1 MAKIFTYTGPAPI
14 KPLASNTK
22 KVNFPTDFKKLLM
35 NTRSPLLR
43 LFAATT
49 VALALSPGH
58 LGAQTVTNA
67 SDNAGNYG
75 SGWTNGANGG
85 TGFGAWTLVSSNGTL
100 TNSYGGSFVG
110 DPASAGITGMS
121 TNSFGLYANPNSSG
135 SFANAERILTYPLGV
150 GQTLRLQWGIN
161 FDSGSDGNKGFNLI
175 AGGTE
180 IINVNNGP
188 SADITLNGTNV
199 GFSYGTSV
207 MTWSF
212 TRTAANTITVVAN
225 DRDGSGTYSNNIPV
239 ANGAVSSFKFY
250 AAQMQAGDQAQP
262 YFNNLEVSGPAP
274 VTNQVTFTANM
285 SYQAS
290 QGLFSTNNSDT
301 VQVRGD
307 FNNWTGTLLTNQG
320 NNIFGGTLPIS
331 ATEGTPLNY
340 KFWNSATN
348 APNSGFESGANR
360 VFTMGA
366 NGATNTLP
374 VVYFSNLAGER
385 FVTFSV
391 NMAIQEGKGAF
402 NPATNGVIIAGSFN
416 NWNTN
421 SNSIYALTNQ
431 GNNIYS
437 GSFLLSAST
446 TNSTQEYKYFA
457 TGTNAVGYES
467 AFNRPFDLVFNT
479 NGSNTPA
486 LVLATNYFSNEL
498 FYVTGTPLNAF
509 STTQGTASAAQSV
522 TVNGQGLTGNIV
534 ATAPTI
540 DWQVSTNGTDYASTV
555 DLVPTVGAVSGANLY
570 IRISDGAAQA
580 QGSLSNNIALTS
592 SGSASAAVAVA
603 GTVTPGQ
610 TFSNW
615 AQGAPLNSANLLL
628 YAIGGATSPTA
639 TNGVPSVTTVSSN
652 TLSITAIVRTN
663 DQNLSVVGQAAT
675 DLNAVDG
682 WSTDSVTMNPGD
694 QAGVGAGLQKQIWSV
709 PRASDT
715 KKFLRLRT
723 VLTNQ

>member
-1 MAKIFTYTGPAPI
+1 MKLRSL
-14 KPLASNTK
+14 LAQ
-22 KVNFPTDFKKLLM
+22 FLLTTLSTSSLM
-35 NTRSPLLR
+35 
-43 LFAATT
+43 FAANQ
-49 VALALSPGH
+49 AA
-58 LGAQTVTNA
+58 AQTVTNA

-85 TGFGAWTLVSSNGTL
+85 TGFGAWAVTSSTNTNGFAGAFIGNPT
-100 TNSYGGSFVG
+100 
-110 DPASAGITGMS
+110 DAGIT
-121 TNSFGLYANPNSSG
+121 TNALFGSQAFAMYANPAGSG
-135 SFANAERILTYPLGV
+135 AFVDADRSFPFLQI
-150 GQTLRLQWGIN
+150 GQTFSFQWAIN
-161 FDSGSDGNKGFNLI
+161 FDSEGGNKGFNLL
-175 AGGTE
+175 ASGNQLL
-180 IINVNNGP
+180 NVNQGSFP
-188 SADITLNGTNV
+188 GDIVLNFGTNSV
-199 GFSYGTSV
+199 NTSNSITYGTGP

-212 TRTAANTITVVAN
+212 TRTTATNLLVTSTG
-225 DRDGSGTYSNNIPV
+225 RDGSNNVVFTTNIPIT
-239 ANGAVSSFKFY
+239 GAPTSFRWY
-250 AAQMQAGDQAQP
+250 AAGMGSGNERQP
-262 YFNNLEVSGPAP
+262 YFNNLQIAGPAP
-274 VTNQVTFTANM
+274 VTNQVTFTVNM

-320 NNIFGGTLPIS
+320 NNIFGGTFPIS

-360 VFTMGA
+360 GFTMGT

-402 NPATNGVIIAGSFN
+402 NPATNGVLIAGSFN
-416 NWNTN
+416 NWNTS

-467 AFNRPFDLVFNT
+467 VGNRPFDLVFNT
-479 NGSNTPA
+479 NGSNSPA
-486 LVLATNYFSNEL
+486 LVLTTNYFGNEL
-498 FYVTGTPLNAF
+498 FYATPTSLSGF
-509 STTQGTASAAQSV
+509 TTSLGVASANQAV

-534 ATAPTI
+534 VTAPPI
-540 DWQVSTNGTDYASTV
+540 DWQVSTNGTDYAPSV
-555 DLVPTVGAVSGANLY
+555 NLVPTDGAISGANLY
-570 IRISDGAAQA
+570 IRIGAGAA
-580 QGSLSNNIALTS
+580 QGSLSNSIALTS
-592 SGSASAAVAVA
+592 SGSASASVAVA
-603 GTVTPGQ
+603 GTVTSGQ

-628 YAIGGATSPTA
+628 YAIGGATNPTA
-639 TNGVPSVTTVSSN
+639 TNGVPSVTTVTSN
-652 TLSITAIVRTN
+652 ALAITAIVRTN
-663 DQNLSVVGQAAT
+663 DPNLSVVGQAVI
-675 DLNAVDG
+675 DLSAGV
-682 WSTDSVTMNPGD
+682 WSTNNVTMTPGD
-694 QAGVGAGLQKQIWSV
+694 QTGVGEGLQKQIWSV

>member
-1 MAKIFTYTGPAPI
+1 M
-14 KPLASNTK
+14 
-22 KVNFPTDFKKLLM
+22 
-35 NTRSPLLR
+35 
-43 LFAATT
+43 FAANQ
-49 VALALSPGH
+49 AA
-58 LGAQTVTNA
+58 AQTVTNA
-67 SDNAGNYG
+67 SDNAGNYPG
-75 SGWTNGANGG
+75 GWTNGANGG
-85 TGFGAWTLVSSNGTL
+85 TGFGAWAVTSSTNTNGFAGAFIGNPT
-100 TNSYGGSFVG
+100 
-110 DPASAGITGMS
+110 DAGIT
-121 TNSFGLYANPNSSG
+121 TNALFGSQAFAMYANPAGSG
-135 SFANAERILTYPLGV
+135 AFVDADRSFPFLQI
-150 GQTLRLQWGIN
+150 GQTFSFQWAIN
-161 FDSGSDGNKGFNLI
+161 FDSDGGNKGFNLL
-175 AGGTE
+175 ASGNQLL
-180 IINVNNGP
+180 NVNQGSFP
-188 SADITLNGTNV
+188 GDIVLNFGTNSV
-199 GFSYGTSV
+199 NTSNSITYGTGP

-212 TRTAANTITVVAN
+212 TRTTATNLLVTSTG
-225 DRDGSGTYSNNIPV
+225 RDGSNNIVFTTNIPIT
-239 ANGAVSSFKFY
+239 GAPTSFRWY
-250 AAQMQAGDQAQP
+250 AAGMGSGNERQP
-262 YFNNLEVSGPAP
+262 YFNNLQIAGPAP
-274 VTNQVTFTANM
+274 VTNQVTFTVNM

-320 NNIFGGTLPIS
+320 NNIFGGTFPIS

-402 NPATNGVIIAGSFN
+402 NPATNGVLIAGSFN
-416 NWNTN
+416 NWNTS

-467 AFNRPFDLVFNT
+467 VGNRPFDLVFNT
-479 NGSNTPA
+479 DGSNSPA

-509 STTQGTASAAQSV
+509 STTQGTASSAQSV
-522 TVNGQGLTGNIV
+522 TVNGQGLTADV
-534 ATAPTI
+534 SVVAPTGFE
-540 DWQVSTNGTDYASTV
+540 VSTNGASYV
-555 DLVPTVGAVSGANLY
+555 
-570 IRISDGAAQA
+570 
-580 QGSLSNNIALTS
+580 GSLSIAPISNTISAATLYTRIA
-592 SGSASAAVAVA
+592 ASAAVGSPAGNVDLTSTGSQSVNIAVS
-603 GTVTPGQ
+603 GTVNASGQ
-610 TFSNW
+610 TFANWSGGLSNTPTL
-615 AQGAPLNSANLLL
+615 QLQ
-628 YAIGGATSPTA
+628 YAIGGASSPTA
-639 TNGVPSVTTVSSN
+639 TNGVPSVTTVTSN
-652 TLSITAIVRTN
+652 ALAITAIVRTN
-663 DQNLSVVGQAAT
+663 DPNLSVVGQAVI
-675 DLNAVDG
+675 DLSAGV
-682 WSTDSVTMNPGD
+682 WSTNDVTMTPGD
-694 QAGVGAGLQKQIWSV
+694 QAGVGEGLQKQIWSV

-715 KKFLRLRT
+715 KRFLRLRT

>member
-1 MAKIFTYTGPAPI
+1 M
-14 KPLASNTK
+14 
-22 KVNFPTDFKKLLM
+22 KL
-35 NTRSPLLR
+35 RS
-43 LFAATT
+43 LFAQFLLTT
-49 VALALSPGH
+49 VSTSSLIMFAANQAA
-58 LGAQTVTNA
+58 AQTVTNA

-75 SGWTNGANGG
+75 AGWTNGANGG
-85 TGFGAWTLVSSNGTL
+85 TGFGAWTVTSS
-100 TNSYGGSFVG
+100 TNTNAFAGAFIGNPT
-110 DPASAGITGMS
+110 DAGITTNALFGSQAFGM
-121 TNSFGLYANPNSSG
+121 YANPAGSG
-135 SFANAERILTYPLGV
+135 AFVDADRTFPFLQV
-150 GQTLRLQWGIN
+150 GQTFSFQWAIN
-161 FDSGSDGNKGFNLI
+161 FDSEGGNKGFNLLVS
-175 AGGTE
+175 GNQLL
-180 IINVNNGP
+180 NVNQGGFP
-188 SADITLNGTNV
+188 GDIVLNFGTNSV
-199 GFSYGTSV
+199 NTSNSITYGTGP

-212 TRTAANTITVVAN
+212 TRTTATNLLVTSTG
-225 DRDGSGTYSNNIPV
+225 RDGSNNIVFTTNIPITDTPT
-239 ANGAVSSFKFY
+239 SFRWY
-250 AAQMQAGDQAQP
+250 AAGMGSGDARQP
-262 YFNNLEVSGPAP
+262 YFNNLQIAGPTP
-274 VTNQVTFTANM
+274 VTNQVTFTVNM

-320 NNIFGGTLPIS
+320 NNIFGGTFPIS

-360 VFTMGA
+360 VLTMGA
-366 NGATNTLP
+366 NGTTNTLP

-416 NWNTN
+416 NWNTS

-437 GSFLLSAST
+437 GSFLISAST

-479 NGSNTPA
+479 DGSNSPA
-486 LVLATNYFSNEL
+486 LVLTTNYFGNEL

-509 STTQGTASAAQSV
+509 STTQGTASSAQSV
-522 TVNGQGLTGNIV
+522 TVNGQGLTADV
-534 ATAPTI
+534 SVVAPTGFE
-540 DWQVSTNGTDYASTV
+540 VSTNGASYV
-555 DLVPTVGAVSGANLY
+555 
-570 IRISDGAAQA
+570 
-580 QGSLSNNIALTS
+580 GSLSIAPISNTISAATLYTRIA
-592 SGSASAAVAVA
+592 ASAAVGSPAGNVDLTSTGSQSVNIAVS
-603 GTVTPGQ
+603 GTVTSSGQ
-610 TFSNW
+610 TFANWSGGLSNTPTL
-615 AQGAPLNSANLLL
+615 QLQ
-628 YAIGGATSPTA
+628 YAIGGASSPTA
-639 TNGVPSVTTVSSN
+639 TNGVPSVTTVTSN
-652 TLSITAIVRTN
+652 ALAITAIVRTN
-663 DQNLSVVGQAAT
+663 DQNLSVVGQAVI
-675 DLNAVDG
+675 DLSAGV
-682 WSTDSVTMNPGD
+682 WSTNDVTMTPGD
-694 QAGVGAGLQKQIWSV
+694 QTGVGEGLQKQIWSV

>member
-1 MAKIFTYTGPAPI
+1 M
-14 KPLASNTK
+14 
-22 KVNFPTDFKKLLM
+22 KL
-35 NTRSPLLR
+35 RS
-43 LFAATT
+43 LFAQFLLTT
-49 VALALSPGH
+49 LSTSS
-58 LGAQTVTNA
+58 LMFAANQAAAQTVTNA

-75 SGWTNGANGG
+75 AGWTNGANGG

-110 DPASAGITGMS
+110 NPASAGITGMS

-199 GFSYGTSV
+199 GFGYGTSV

-250 AAQMQAGDQAQP
+250 AAQMQADGRAEP
-262 YFNNLEVSGPAP
+262 YFNNLEVSGPTP
-274 VTNQVTFTANM
+274 VTNQVTFTVNM
-285 SYQAS
+285 LYQAS

-320 NNIFGGTLPIS
+320 DNIFGGTFPIS
-331 ATEGTPLNY
+331 ATEGTPLEY
-340 KFWNSATN
+340 KFWNSNTN
-348 APNSGFESGANR
+348 VGYEGGPNRTFVMGGAG
-360 VFTMGA
+360 V
-366 NGATNTLP
+366 TNNLP
-374 VVYFSNLAGER
+374 VVFFSNLAGER

-416 NWNTN
+416 NWNTS

-437 GSFLLSAST
+437 GSFLISAST

-479 NGSNTPA
+479 DGSNSPA
-486 LVLATNYFSNEL
+486 LVLTTNYFGNEL

-509 STTQGTASAAQSV
+509 STTQGTASSAQSV
-522 TVNGQGLTGNIV
+522 TVNGQGLTADV
-534 ATAPTI
+534 SVVAPTGFE
-540 DWQVSTNGTDYASTV
+540 VSTNGASYV
-555 DLVPTVGAVSGANLY
+555 
-570 IRISDGAAQA
+570 
-580 QGSLSNNIALTS
+580 GSLSIAPISNTISAATLYTRIA
-592 SGSASAAVAVA
+592 ASAAVGSPAGNVDLTSTGSRSVNIAVS
-603 GTVTPGQ
+603 GTVNASGQ
-610 TFSNW
+610 TFAGWSGGLSNTPTL
-615 AQGAPLNSANLLL
+615 QLQ
-628 YAIGGATSPTA
+628 YAIGGASSPTA
-639 TNGVPSVTTVSSN
+639 TNGVPSVTTVTSN
-652 TLSITAIVRTN
+652 ALAITAIVRTN
-663 DQNLSVVGQAAT
+663 DPNLSVVGQAVI
-675 DLNAVDG
+675 DLSAGV
-682 WSTDSVTMNPGD
+682 WSTNDVTMTPGD
-694 QAGVGAGLQKQIWSV
+694 QTGVGEGLQKQIWSV